1 MTTKDVDISFQTGAD
16 ARPIALIVQEASKYD
31 SSVYLET
38 DNKKVN
44 VKSIMGMMSLVLK
57 SGTKVTLSA
66 EGPDEALAVENIAAR
81 MSQQ

>member
-1 MTTKDVDISFQTGAD
+1 MTTKNVIVNFQTGND

-57 SGTKVTLSA
+57 SGAEVVLSA
-66 EGPDEALAVENIAAR
+66 DGADEAVAIENIAAK
-81 MSQQ
+81 MSQ

>member
-1 MTTKDVDISFQTGAD
+1 MITKDVVVSFRTGSD

-31 SSVYLET
+31 SSIYLET

-57 SGTKVTLSA
+57 NGKTVRISA
-66 EGPDEALAVENIAAR
+66 DGPDEETAVENIAKK
-81 MSQQ
+81 MSC

>member
-1 MTTKDVDISFQTGAD
+1 MVTKDVKVSFRTGSD

-31 SSVYLET
+31 SSIYLET

-57 SGTKVTLSA
+57 NGKTVTISA
-66 EGPDEALAVENIAAR
+66 DGPDEETAIENIAKK
-81 MSQQ
+81 MSC